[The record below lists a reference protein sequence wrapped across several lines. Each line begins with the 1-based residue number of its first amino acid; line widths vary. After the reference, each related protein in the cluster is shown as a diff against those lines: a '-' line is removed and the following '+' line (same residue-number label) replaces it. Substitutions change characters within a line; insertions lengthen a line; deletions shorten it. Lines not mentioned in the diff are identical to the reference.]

1 MNEPRQVPNGVFSSS
16 VSRRLFTQVEC
27 AKPSLRQNCPALVRS
42 QVRTIGTH
50 SPMRTGHEFAP
61 KFALLVRSAGV
72 RNCTPLAH
80 PSAFD
85 LASHLH
91 SL

>member
-1 MNEPRQVPNGVFSSS
+1 MNEPLQVPNGVFSSS

-27 AKPSLRQNCPALVRS
+27 AKLSLRQNCPALVRS

-50 SPMRTGHEFAP
+50 SPMRIGHE
-61 KFALLVRSAGV
+61 FALLVRSAGV

-80 PSAFD
+80 PFAFD

>member
-1 MNEPRQVPNGVFSSS
+1 MNEPLQVPNGVFSSS

-27 AKPSLRQNCPALVRS
+27 AKLSLRQNCPALVRS

-50 SPMRTGHEFAP
+50 SPMHTGHEFAP

-72 RNCTPLAH
+72 RNCTPLA
-80 PSAFD
+80 
-85 LASHLH
+85 
-91 SL
+91 